1 MRKTF
6 FILLFII
13 SYTAFGQR
21 EIREINLSGSGYEL
35 GLQHGKLLKK
45 EIGEV
50 VNKMKQNAAINLK
63 KDAELV
69 LNGFYAYANFDESI
83 NKYTP
88 ELYEEVMGIAEG
100 SGQAFRDV
108 MVLNLLDEFWVYVN
122 NMNNHHCSGMGVPS
136 LNGSTSYIA
145 QNMDIEKYTD
155 GYQILI
161 RLARTNARPEQLI
174 LTHPGLIALN
184 GMNET
189 GIGTCVNTLMQLKA
203 SSSGLPVAFIVR
215 RIINSTDKE
224 ELLRF
229 IQTVSHASGQ
239 NFIIGIRGEI
249 YDFEASA
256 NKVVRFDPKNEN
268 GTVYHTN
275 HPIVNDDVKPWFEEY
290 NPNLNDKP
298 LASNSHIRLASV
310 QSRVSQAARLDD
322 NLIKETLRSKDDTNN
337 PVCRN
342 VNSTSGGGG
351 FTFASVIMTM
361 TGNPSMQITAGSP
374 DEAGY
379 KKVGFSKRQS
389 AE

>member
-63 KDAELV
+63 NDAELV

-88 ELYEEVMGIAEG
+88 ELYEEVRGIAEG

-155 GYQILI
+155 GYQILM

>member
-35 GLQHGKLLKK
+35 GLQHGKILKK

-88 ELYEEVMGIAEG
+88 ELYEEVRGIAEG